1 MSKALQLRQKAGELL
16 NAWQKAMELRDGTTD
31 AEQRKAKNIEVESA
45 KAAYDQI
52 QVELRDAESMEA
64 AQTVAAGEHAR
75 TQRSVGQPGPAGGE
89 LRDLN
94 KIRQQYSMVRAMR
107 MASQGKQLEGLE
119 AEMFQEADREARAAG
134 ISLNGTIRIPNIMQP
149 EQRADLAVGTNT
161 AGGYTVATEI
171 GQLINILEP
180 QLVTR
185 NLGATYLTG
194 LQGNIQFPRNN
205 GDVSSVWEGENTDND
220 QSDVTFD
227 TVTLSP
233 KRLGSFVI
241 IGKQL
246 IAQSSVS
253 IENLVRSRMNF
264 SIAKAVD
271 TAAINGSGSS
281 NQPTGIL
288 NTSGIGS
295 VAIGT
300 NGGVPT
306 FANIVDLETAVA
318 VANADMGRLAYLT
331 TSGIRGK
338 LKQTEK
344 TSTSTAQFI
353 WTDTMGPTGRQGELN
368 GLNAFTSSLVPSTLT
383 KGTASA
389 ICHAILFGNFEDL
402 LIGQWAG
409 LDLTLDNIT
418 LAGKAQI
425 KLIINS
431 WWDVAVRQPASFA
444 AIKDAKLS

>member
-31 AEQRKAKNIEVESA
+31 VEQRKAKNIEVETA

-64 AQTVAAGEHAR
+64 AQTAAAGEHAR
-75 TQRSVGQPGPAGGE
+75 TQRSVVQPGPAGGE

-149 EQRADLAVGTNT
+149 EQRADLAVGTNS
-161 AGGYTVATEI
+161 AGGFTVATEI

-185 NLGATYLTG
+185 KLGATYLTG

-220 QSDVTFD
+220 ASDVTFD

-295 VAIGT
+295 VAIGA

>member
-1 MSKALQLRQKAGELL
+1 MPKALQLRQKAGELL
-16 NAWQKAMELRDGTTD
+16 NAWQKAMELRDATTD
-31 AEQRKAKNIEVESA
+31 SEQRKEKNNEVESA

-52 QVELRDAESMEA
+52 QIELRDAESMEA
-64 AQTVAAGEHAR
+64 AQAAAAGEHAQK
-75 TQRSVGQPGPAGGE
+75 QRIGQPGPSGGE
-89 LRDLN
+89 ARDLN

-107 MASQGKQLEGLE
+107 MASQGKQLEGIE
-119 AEMFQEADREARAAG
+119 FEMFQEADREARAAG

-149 EQRADLAVGTNT
+149 EQRADLSVGTNT
-161 AGGYTVATEI
+161 AGGYAVATEI

-185 NLGATYLTG
+185 KLGATYLTG

-246 IAQSSVS
+246 IAQSSIS

-281 NQPTGIL
+281 NQPLGIL
-288 NTSGIGS
+288 GTSGIGS

-306 FANIVDLETAVA
+306 FASIVDLETAVA

-368 GLNAFTSSLVPSTLT
+368 GLNAYTSSLVPSTLT
-383 KGTASA
+383 KGTSSGV
-389 ICHAILFGNFEDL
+389 CHAIIFGNWEDL

-444 AIKDAKLS
+444 AIKDAKTS

>member
-31 AEQRKAKNIEVESA
+31 AEARKAKNIEVETA
-45 KAAYDQI
+45 KSAYDQI
-52 QVELRDAESMEA
+52 QIELRDAESIEA
-64 AQTVAAGEHAR
+64 AQIEAAGEHAR
-75 TQRSVGQPGPAGGE
+75 TQRPIGQPGPSGGE
-89 LRDLN
+89 ERDLN

-134 ISLNGTIRIPNIMQP
+134 ISLNGTIRIPNIMQ
-149 EQRADLAVGTNT
+149 RADLAVGTNS
-161 AGGYTVATEI
+161 AGGFTVATEI

-180 QLVTR
+180 QLITR
-185 NLGATYLTG
+185 KLGATYLTG

-253 IENLVRSRMNF
+253 IENLVRGRMNF

-281 NQPTGIL
+281 NQPLGVL
-288 NTSGIGS
+288 GTSGIGS
-295 VAIGT
+295 VAIGA

-306 FANIVDLETAVA
+306 FPSIVDLETAVA

-353 WTDTMGPTGRQGELN
+353 WTDTNGPTGRQGELN
-368 GLNAFTSSLVPSTLT
+368 GLNAYTSSLVPSTLT
-383 KGTASA
+383 KGTSSGV
-389 ICHAILFGNFEDL
+389 CHAIIFGNWEDL
-402 LIGQWAG
+402 IIGQWAG

-444 AIKDAKLS
+444 AIKDAKTS